1 MRKSVDVPGRIGSFF
16 HSIRFRLVLWFSVI
30 LALVLIAFSAFIY
43 INQSRDILGES
54 EFRLERKMAA
64 LELTLTVSP
73 TGIMVPQGVLQDTDV
88 LVFTDPAGQV
98 LASNGPLPA
107 QETLSLA
114 AHAKLGI

>member
-1 MRKSVDVPGRIGSFF
+1 VSAQKRLTLAGRLVSFL

-73 TGIMVPQGVLQDTDV
+73 SGIIVPRGVLQDTDV
-88 LVFTDPAGQV
+88 LVFTGAGQ
-98 LASNGPLPA
+98 
-107 QETLSLA
+107 
-114 AHAKLGI
+114 